1 MGTHGPIPKRSD
13 MRRRANEPSTPITR
27 APAGQRTGTPEADP
41 NWHSIAI
48 EWFESLF
55 ESGQS
60 FFYERSD
67 IAQARYVAEVMSR
80 NLNQGQRVSGQLFAS
95 VISAASELLTT
106 EGARRRLGVELTK
119 SASADI
125 DSGLDDLLSAY
136 RDD

>member
-13 MRRRANEPSTPITR
+13 MRRRTNAPATPITR
-27 APAGQRTGTPEADP
+27 VPAGQRTGVPEADP
-41 NWHSIAI
+41 NWHPIAR

-67 IAQARYVAEVMSR
+67 IAQARYVAEIMSR

-95 VISAASELLTT
+95 VISAAGELLTT
-106 EGARRRLGVELTK
+106 EGARRRLGIELTK
-119 SASADI
+119 SAPSDFDAEV
-125 DSGLDDLLSAY
+125 DDLLNSY

>member
-1 MGTHGPIPKRSD
+1 
-13 MRRRANEPSTPITR
+13 MRRRTNQPDTPITR
-27 APAGQRTGTPEADP
+27 APAGERPNNPQADP
-41 NWHSIAI
+41 NWDPIAI

-80 NLNQGQRVSGQLFAS
+80 NLSQGQRVSGQLFAS

-119 SASADI
+119 SPSADM
-125 DSGLDDLLSAY
+125 DAGLDELLNSY
-136 RDD
+136 RDE